1 MCITQLSVLG
11 LTPSVVGL
19 LFIASG
25 GIYAVG
31 TPVWGY
37 VYDKIFDSYLT
48 MSTSS
53 IVCAAS
59 FILLGP
65 APFLPLETTLWLVI
79 IAQVLL
85 GLGAGGK
92 VGFNHSLRVTVFRGF
107 PDEIPTLTIVS
118 GLFNCTL
125 ALGGFIGPF
134 IGGTLLDHMGYENG
148 TMVLLGIEMAVLVI
162 TIIHSLWTIITR
174 FCGRSEELKPIL
186 SNGSLRS

>member
-1 MCITQLSVLG
+1 MVNILTGFLSVGFNEAILEPHVRQLG

-65 APFLPLETTLWLVI
+65 APFLPLET
-79 IAQVLL
+79 
-85 GLGAGGK
+85 
-92 VGFNHSLRVTVFRGF
+92 FRGF